1 MESRQ
6 MMWLGILT
14 FPQLESAG
22 FGFFWVVMGLFVGS
36 FLNVCIHRFPVEGA
50 SVWSPARSHCPG
62 CDRQLEWRENLP
74 VLSWLL
80 QRGRCLGCAAPIHW
94 RYPLVE
100 LIGAAA
106 FYLSWRAA
114 ASLGWGFLLLDSI
127 VLAAL
132 VVATF
137 VDFERYE
144 IPDQVSIGGMWA
156 APVVSFVMPG
166 LHSSGLVAVALAAG
180 EAVDGVASVSE
191 CFAGMALGGGVLYGL
206 GWIGKRVSGADAMGF
221 GDVKLMAA
229 GGGAGGSGRHLSGPP
244 GRRLRWI
251 AGRGAQYSALVPRGP
266 RPPAAPQA
274 PESGAPTGPAHRQG
288 SGPISPLWPVLG
300 PGYWNRAPRLEG
312 CARPAAFRAGIGIS
326 PGV

>member
-1 MESRQ
+1 

-180 EAVDGVASVSE
+180 EAVGGVASVSE

-229 GGGAGGSGRHLSGPP
+229 GGGLVGVVGTFQALQVAVFAGSLVGVLNILRWYLVVRARQRR
-244 GRRLRWI
+244 RRLPNR
-251 AGRGAQYSALVPRGP
+251 GR
-266 RPPAAPQA
+266 PQA
-274 PESGAPTGPAHRQG
+274 LRTAR
-288 SGPISPLWPVLG
+288 VLG
-300 PGYWNRAPRLEG
+300 RYLPFGPYLAL
-312 CARPAAFRAGIGIS
+312 GIGIVLLDWKDVLDLL
-326 PGV
+326 PFGLG

>member
-1 MESRQ
+1 

-166 LHSSGLVAVALAAG
+166 L
-180 EAVDGVASVSE
+180 
-191 CFAGMALGGGVLYGL
+191 
-206 GWIGKRVSGADAMGF
+206 
-221 GDVKLMAA
+221 
-229 GGGAGGSGRHLSGPP
+229 
-244 GRRLRWI
+244 
-251 AGRGAQYSALVPRGP
+251 
-266 RPPAAPQA
+266 
-274 PESGAPTGPAHRQG
+274 
-288 SGPISPLWPVLG
+288 
-300 PGYWNRAPRLEG
+300 
-312 CARPAAFRAGIGIS
+312 
-326 PGV
+326 

>member
-1 MESRQ
+1 

-206 GWIGKRVSGADAMGF
+206 GWIGKRVSGADAMGC

-229 GGGAGGSGRHLSGPP
+229 GGGLVGVVGTFQALQVAVFAGSLVGVLNILRWYLVVRARQRR
-244 GRRLRWI
+244 RRLPNR
-251 AGRGAQYSALVPRGP
+251 GR
-266 RPPAAPQA
+266 PQA
-274 PESGAPTGPAHRQG
+274 LRTAR
-288 SGPISPLWPVLG
+288 VLG
-300 PGYWNRAPRLEG
+300 RYLPFGPYLAL
-312 CARPAAFRAGIGIS
+312 GIGIVLLDWKDVLDLL
-326 PGV
+326 PFGLG

>member
-1 MESRQ
+1 
-6 MMWLGILT
+6 MWLGILT

-229 GGGAGGSGRHLSGPP
+229 GGGLVGVVGTFQALQVAVFAGSLVGVLNILRWYLVVRARQRR
-244 GRRLRWI
+244 RRLPNR
-251 AGRGAQYSALVPRGP
+251 GR
-266 RPPAAPQA
+266 PQA
-274 PESGAPTGPAHRQG
+274 LRTAR
-288 SGPISPLWPVLG
+288 VLG
-300 PGYWNRAPRLEG
+300 RYLPFGPYLAL
-312 CARPAAFRAGIGIS
+312 GIGIVLLDWKDVLDLL
-326 PGV
+326 PFGLG

>member
-1 MESRQ
+1 

-22 FGFFWVVMGLFVGS
+22 FGFFWVAMGLFVGS

-156 APVVSFVMPG
+156 APVVSILMPG
-166 LHSSGLVAVALAAG
+166 LHASGVIAVALAAG
-180 EAVDGVASVSE
+180 EAVDGVASLSE
-191 CFAGMALGGGVLYGL
+191 CLSGMAMGGGVLYGL
-206 GWIGKRVSGADAMGF
+206 GWIGKRASGADAMGF

-229 GGGAGGSGRHLSGPP
+229 GGGLVGVLGTFQALQIAVFAGALVGLLNI
-244 GRRLRWI
+244 LRWYLVVR
-251 AGRGAQYSALVPRGP
+251 ARQRRRKLAHRGR
-266 RPPAAPQA
+266 PQA
-274 PESGAPTGPAHRQG
+274 LRTAR
-288 SGPISPLWPVLG
+288 VLG
-300 PGYWNRAPRLEG
+300 RYLPFGPYLAL
-312 CARPAAFRAGIGIS
+312 GIGIVLLGWKDVLDLL
-326 PGV
+326 PFGLG

>member
-1 MESRQ
+1 

-229 GGGAGGSGRHLSGPP
+229 GGGLVGVVGTFQALQVAVFAGSLVGVLNILRWYLVVRARQRR
-244 GRRLRWI
+244 RRLPNR
-251 AGRGAQYSALVPRGP
+251 GR
-266 RPPAAPQA
+266 PQA
-274 PESGAPTGPAHRQG
+274 LRTAR
-288 SGPISPLWPVLG
+288 VLG
-300 PGYWNRAPRLEG
+300 RYLPFGPYLAL
-312 CARPAAFRAGIGIS
+312 GIGIVLLDWKDVLNLL
-326 PGV
+326 PFGLG

>member
-1 MESRQ
+1 

-36 FLNVCIHRFPVEGA
+36 FLNVCIHRFPVEGT

-229 GGGAGGSGRHLSGPP
+229 GGGLVGVVGTFQALQVAVFAGSLVGVLNILRWYLVVRARQRR
-244 GRRLRWI
+244 RRLPNR
-251 AGRGAQYSALVPRGP
+251 GR
-266 RPPAAPQA
+266 PQA
-274 PESGAPTGPAHRQG
+274 LRTAR
-288 SGPISPLWPVLG
+288 VLG
-300 PGYWNRAPRLEG
+300 RYLPFGPYLAL
-312 CARPAAFRAGIGIS
+312 GIGIVLLDWKDVLDLL
-326 PGV
+326 PFGLG